1 MKRLVPLVLWLMMI
15 VSGCAPA
22 LPDIALERAEVDL
35 GNVPNGEVRS
45 FKVVVANRGQGDLVI
60 EAVTTTCG
68 CTTASI
74 EPGVI
79 PPGGTG
85 DLIIHYDSGA
95 HGADFSGQVAR
106 QVFVDTNDPDEPEVE
121 FSFTAMVVAP

>member
-1 MKRLVPLVLWLMMI
+1 VKRLVPVVLWSMMI
-15 VSGCAPA
+15 VSACAPA
-22 LPDIALERAEVDL
+22 SPDIALERAEVDL
-35 GNVPNGEVRS
+35 GNVPNGVVRT
-45 FKVVVANRGQGDLVI
+45 FKVELANRGQGDLVV
-60 EAVTTTCG
+60 EAVTTSCG

-74 EPGVI
+74 EPRVI

-95 HGADFSGQVAR
+95 HGSDFSGQVAR

-121 FSFTAMVVAP
+121 ISFTAMVVAP

>member
-1 MKRLVPLVLWLMMI
+1 MKRLAPLVLWSMLI
-15 VSGCAPA
+15 VNACAPG
-22 LPDIALERAEVDL
+22 LPDIALERAEADL
-35 GNVPNGEVRS
+35 GSLPNGEVRT
-45 FKVVVANRGQGDLVI
+45 FEVAVTNRGQGDLVI
-60 EAVTTTCG
+60 EAVTTSCG

-79 PPGGTG
+79 APGGTG
-85 DLIIHYDSGA
+85 DLIIRYDSGA
-95 HGADFSGQVAR
+95 HGADFSGRVAR

>member
-1 MKRLVPLVLWLMMI
+1 MKRLATLALLSMMI
-15 VSGCAPA
+15 VSACAPA
-22 LPDIALERAEVDL
+22 LPDIALERAETDL
-35 GNVPNGEVRS
+35 GNVPNGELRT
-45 FKVVVANRGQGDLVI
+45 FKVQVANRGQGDLVI
-60 EAVTTTCG
+60 EAVTTSCG

-79 PPGGTG
+79 PPGGRG

-95 HGADFSGQVAR
+95 HGSDFTGQVAR

-121 FSFTAMVVAP
+121 FNFTAMVVAP